1 MKILIYYFTGSGN
14 TGKIINEFKTHF
26 EKDGHSV
33 DLIRMENQLYK
44 PDKKIDVDNST
55 YDLIGI
61 GYPVH
66 AFNAPQIVLDW
77 ARSIDKLNE
86 TKRAFIIND
95 SAEPM
100 KLNNISS
107 IKLSKILKKKG
118 LDIQNEYH
126 YLMPYDMIYRHKQ
139 KMAYNMWETSKMR
152 IAVEYKDILDGIPSQ
167 LEHVPCGALFAWIM
181 RIQHFGAKF
190 NGIFYRVDKK
200 KCIKCD
206 KCLSSCPMNN
216 IERVNDKLK
225 FGTHCAMC
233 QRCTT
238 YCPTDAIK
246 AGLFNS
252 WKVNKPYSFKDT
264 DDVNAYDKE
273 MTKKE
278 RKRADFYNSFWC
290 KGPYKQYFKELEERF
305 SDLNQSNA
313 D

>member
-1 MKILIYYFTGSGN
+1 MKIIIFYFTGSGN

-26 EKDGHSV
+26 EADGHNV
-33 DLIRMENQLYK
+33 DLIQIENQLYK
-44 PDKKIDVDNST
+44 PDKKIDVNLND

-66 AFNAPQIVLDW
+66 AFNAPEIVLKW
-77 ARSIDKLNE
+77 AKSIDKLDE

-100 KLNNISS
+100 NLNNISS

-139 KMAYNMWETSKMR
+139 KMAYTMWETSKKR
-152 IAVEYKDILDGIPSQ
+152 ISIEYKDILNGTPSK

-190 NGIFYRVDKK
+190 NGVFYRVDKN
-200 KCIKCD
+200 KCIKCN
-206 KCLSSCPMNN
+206 KCVNNCPMNN
-216 IERVNDKLK
+216 IKRVDDKLK
-225 FGTHCAMC
+225 FGTHCSMC

-246 AGLFNS
+246 SGLFAT
-252 WKVNKPYSFKDT
+252 WRVNTPYSFKAT
-264 DDVNAYDKE
+264 DDENVYDKP

-278 RKRADFYNSFWC
+278 QKRADFYNSFWC
-290 KGPYKQYFKELEERF
+290 KSAYKEYFSELEKRF
-305 SDLNQSNA
+305 SDLDQS
-313 D
+313 DTD